1 MIFLKRENGYL
12 WLMMK
17 DYPPE
22 YWNRSYRTG
31 QLGWDIGY
39 VSTPLKDYFDQ
50 LTDQSIRILVPGAGN
65 GWEVEYLH
73 NLGFRNSYLLDFSP
87 LAIESFKKRFTGFPN
102 SHIYNEDFF
111 KHRGQYDLIVE
122 LAFFSSLPKT
132 RREDY
137 VNQMYRLL
145 KAGGKYVGL
154 LFNHEFPFD
163 NPLFGGSPEEYKKL
177 FEKKFEFIHFDTA
190 YNSIKPRKGRE
201 QFLLLKKN
209 R

>member
-154 LFNHEFPFD
+154 LLIMSFRLTTLRLEVLRKSTKNCLKRNLSLSILIQPIIPLNHVRVESSFF
-163 NPLFGGSPEEYKKL
+163 Y
-177 FEKKFEFIHFDTA
+177 
-190 YNSIKPRKGRE
+190 
-201 QFLLLKKN
+201 
-209 R
+209 